1 MDFMTSALL
10 VSWVAIALLA
20 LVVSGLVRQVHQLS
34 SGLAK
39 GGVARSHG
47 HLGVTP
53 GSAAPHAGE
62 LLAEGRDTLL
72 LFLSAE
78 CGTCAEVLAEADRL
92 DEPGSAGT
100 PLVRAVYAGAA
111 PATTGA
117 TVPVVDHR
125 PDLFTAYDAIA
136 TPFAVVVGATGRVVR
151 SEPLGS
157 PAALRELLAAPHPG
171 RPRSA

>member
-1 MDFMTSALL
+1 MDFVTSALL

-34 SGLAK
+34 R
-39 GGVARSHG
+39 GGVARSPR

-53 GSAAPHAGE
+53 GSPAPHAGD

-78 CGTCAEVLAEADRL
+78 CRTCADVLAEADRA
-92 DEPGSAGT
+92 GAHRSADG
-100 PLVRAVYAGAA
+100 PQVRAVYAGAA
-111 PATTGA
+111 PTPTAA
-117 TVPVVDHR
+117 TVPVTDHR

-157 PAALRELLAAPHPG
+157 PAALRELLAAPYPSQ
-171 RPRSA
+171 PRSA